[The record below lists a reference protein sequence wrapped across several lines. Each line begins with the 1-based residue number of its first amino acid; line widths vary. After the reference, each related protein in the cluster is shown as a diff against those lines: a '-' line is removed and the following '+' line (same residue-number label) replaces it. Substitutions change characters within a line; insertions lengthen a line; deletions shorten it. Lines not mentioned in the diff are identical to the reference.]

1 MNRNMPRVT
10 TVRALVLLAPAL
22 AFVAVAIGHAGVGWA
37 GTHAAGELAAPPA
50 TIAAPVADCLT
61 DDLVGTL
68 FGQPGTARSGVRD
81 AVLRLTNSGRT
92 CQVTGRPTIAMVT
105 PPGELVEVPT
115 AGIGE
120 GAGVVVLKPGASAWA
135 RIQWDTC
142 EVGRKGC
149 GVGVALQYIVDP
161 ASTGAVAD
169 SNAVPEA
176 DRDGI
181 TMKAMRVGPL
191 RPTRAAALIDR

>member
-10 TVRALVLLAPAL
+10 TVRALVLLAPVL
-22 AFVAVAIGHAGVGWA
+22 AFAAVAIGHAGVGWA
-37 GTHAAGELAAPPA
+37 GTPAAGEVAAPPA
-50 TIAAPVADCLT
+50 AIAAPVADCLT
-61 DDLVGTL
+61 DDLAGTV
-68 FGQPGTARSGVRD
+68 FGLPGTARSGVRE

-92 CQVTGRPTIAMVT
+92 CQVTGRPMVAMVT
-105 PPGELVEVPT
+105 PPGELVVVPT

-142 EVGRKGC
+142 EAGRKGC
-149 GVGVALQYIVDP
+149 RVGVALQYIVDP
-161 ASTGAVAD
+161 AATGAVAD
-169 SNAVPEA
+169 SSSVPEA

-181 TMKAMRVGPL
+181 TMTAMRVGPL
-191 RPTRAAALIDR
+191 RAARATALTDR